1 MRLSLDVGQRQPLP
15 DIAGQCIGDD
25 MTWKGSKTLRIASVQ
40 CGSTGRDRFQWGLWH
55 GQGLRALGA
64 DIGILSETALHGDAQ
79 HAQACRGLHSC
90 GYHAVSHGRPRNG
103 PADYSA
109 AGSGVILAVRAGYS
123 GSWTDVAKDPSGRAI
138 CAVLHTSSGID
149 VRCLA
154 LYGPVGACLPQFG
167 VGNPRHSEEEQALKG
182 GEVQQLLVVG
192 GDLNSFVDV
201 ELDSWGGHYIVRQS
215 MASHLVEH
223 GLQDTF
229 RSRHPRLRAFTFYS
243 QAGSA
248 SRLDS
253 IWWLPCP
260 QVEVQ
265 LLNAAILWQW
275 DRRVDHDP
283 VLVDL
288 ALHLPEA
295 SNSPSVST
303 PWRSLVR
310 RLDGDLPVS
319 IATRAEEH
327 SHHIAQLA
335 TELDSLES
343 QWHTFQ
349 HPPSEGLD
357 GFLGVPTLPVPAC
370 FQARLVDVV
379 DGVMSVLLSCIPPV
393 SPTVD
398 RRDCRT
404 SAAWHACLLELKRV
418 RQSIRDAV
426 QCIGQDLVLSRFS
439 LDEGHRLWQKA
450 SDMEAHLQTL
460 GTLRPVSHLPDWDDF
475 SSDRLVWATR
485 LGFSRTAAAQ
495 PLPMATFSRGQEAR
509 AVQAPSAPSW
519 SSLPPNAPPAA
530 VVQLLDSCIA
540 HAASRQSAATR
551 RSIRSSRQQRIA
563 LLRRGDSKGWASRMK
578 PPSLPQARYSPEWVT
593 AGDGTRHRPDSAA
606 DVLVGATQEW
616 AKLLQQ
622 PPQTWN
628 HASVMPFLDTFSRSR
643 GAVDFVNIGDAPI
656 GHDTQ
661 RVGQSFLSPGPWR
674 LVHFQAADVR
684 FVTGLDCVRVGE
696 WVLCLLP
703 DGWYASRPQPC
714 PGRFFRVMSL
724 RDIPA
729 ASLTP
734 DHFRGPP
741 PSSFLV
747 LRIAEPPTYDLVGR
761 ASPAE
766 IAALTSRFRHSR
778 PGPSGWKLCFIE
790 AFPCAFQTAFW
801 HAVDLQR
808 LTGAVS
814 ATFLRA
820 DQLHLSKPSGGWR
833 PLSMIEEHVK
843 AIEAPVVERLALSR
857 AGWSPDAPFSVLNR
871 AYTKGVAA
879 AAEVLYL
886 DSLVCEDARRHNRPL
901 LRIPADYE
909 KFFNTLNLPQ
919 IDAVQQGRGIPH
931 AVRRLHC
938 SLFSKLRVT
947 LDTRSG
953 PSQPLAV
960 TRGVPQG
967 AVSSPELSRTA
978 QDPLLRLRAC
988 DGAAYTTSAGRSVPA
1003 AGYVDDIE
1011 HYGDGLRDLPAILHS
1026 LALGSSA
1033 TGVGFAWSKF
1043 SAFATDWD
1051 ETLPHLQH
1059 PGLNAEGASVSS
1071 WNIWAGGVQRYNLP
1085 RSQADQVDVLLGKR
1099 GTPMDRHSLASQDLV
1114 EKLAAARQRIACKC
1128 CSWDEGLAMIQMILG
1143 GVLSYAPLIGI
1154 PPPVALHQEDAALHR
1169 LLLSSLGTR
1178 TTAEHVS
1185 LSASRKVGGLG
1196 VPLLTDLLVAAV
1208 AADIIVLLNG
1218 TAPASLVARDTLR
1231 QALLCSAADLPKHA
1245 GTLTDAMRFL
1255 AGYGFYLSLSTDRFV
1270 ARVLDNL
1277 NTVAPQLLVG
1287 GFVPAKFDAAA
1298 RFCRF
1303 GVLANSIRSAWTDI
1317 LFQHGPHAAWHDPVL
1332 WAHAL
1337 PQHAPISPAE
1347 CARAASRAYAQ
1358 SQQDWTT
1365 ECSLFHASPLEYI
1378 AEDWL
1383 EEAWEDPW
1391 NWRCDPRSRLLLS
1404 TLPTPGDS
1412 DDQALYGDGGYSQLS
1427 GATYACQARSFGQLG
1442 EYWDSSAWVS
1452 QQLAGKLPHRLG
1464 WESTSIHTAE
1474 LLSLV
1479 CALRFR
1485 RPDQWHLLVFD
1496 RSALFSSMR
1505 VAVAGSVSRLVSSQ
1519 CSPLVVMLKHVFGEL
1534 RRAWSGFVPAPSWKL
1549 HQQRFPHQW
1558 NIQLPVDGHQRTF
1571 SRIAFAEDGVVGV
1584 DIRSHQTNTSLP
1596 FPVLTQGN
1604 EAQDAGCSAQSRSA
1618 APPDI
1623 RVPTAGTFAWIG
1635 LDGRMVTGPI
1645 RQCVRQVQRGQ
1656 SEAAWSERPVQGL
1669 LPRVAN
1675 QIFTPSLDPSLHTQC
1690 TFPSTWLRWTLTADT
1705 LPIDLSAVSFRL
1717 HWAIGGAWTERLHVN
1732 PSLQTH
1738 GLSRPDGPLPA
1749 HAHCAH
1755 LRLALRGTP
1764 LWGALPCPPS
1774 SIASEMTLKLSSQR
1788 V

>member
-1 MRLSLDVGQRQPLP
+1 M
-15 DIAGQCIGDD
+15 
-25 MTWKGSKTLRIASVQ
+25 
-40 CGSTGRDRFQWGLWH
+40 
-55 GQGLRALGA
+55 
-64 DIGILSETALHGDAQ
+64 
-79 HAQACRGLHSC
+79 
-90 GYHAVSHGRPRNG
+90 
-103 PADYSA
+103 
-109 AGSGVILAVRAGYS
+109 
-123 GSWTDVAKDPSGRAI
+123 
-138 CAVLHTSSGID
+138 
-149 VRCLA
+149 
-154 LYGPVGACLPQFG
+154 
-167 VGNPRHSEEEQALKG
+167 
-182 GEVQQLLVVG
+182 
-192 GDLNSFVDV
+192 
-201 ELDSWGGHYIVRQS
+201 
-215 MASHLVEH
+215 
-223 GLQDTF
+223 
-229 RSRHPRLRAFTFYS
+229 
-243 QAGSA
+243 
-248 SRLDS
+248 
-253 IWWLPCP
+253 
-260 QVEVQ
+260 
-265 LLNAAILWQW
+265 
-275 DRRVDHDP
+275 
-283 VLVDL
+283 
-288 ALHLPEA
+288 
-295 SNSPSVST
+295 
-303 PWRSLVR
+303 
-310 RLDGDLPVS
+310 
-319 IATRAEEH
+319 
-327 SHHIAQLA
+327 
-335 TELDSLES
+335 
-343 QWHTFQ
+343 
-349 HPPSEGLD
+349 
-357 GFLGVPTLPVPAC
+357 
-370 FQARLVDVV
+370 
-379 DGVMSVLLSCIPPV
+379 
-393 SPTVD
+393 
-398 RRDCRT
+398 
-404 SAAWHACLLELKRV
+404 
-418 RQSIRDAV
+418 
-426 QCIGQDLVLSRFS
+426 
-439 LDEGHRLWQKA
+439 
-450 SDMEAHLQTL
+450 
-460 GTLRPVSHLPDWDDF
+460 
-475 SSDRLVWATR
+475 
-485 LGFSRTAAAQ
+485 
-495 PLPMATFSRGQEAR
+495 
-509 AVQAPSAPSW
+509 
-519 SSLPPNAPPAA
+519 
-530 VVQLLDSCIA
+530 
-540 HAASRQSAATR
+540 
-551 RSIRSSRQQRIA
+551 
-563 LLRRGDSKGWASRMK
+563 
-578 PPSLPQARYSPEWVT
+578 
-593 AGDGTRHRPDSAA
+593 
-606 DVLVGATQEW
+606 
-616 AKLLQQ
+616 
-622 PPQTWN
+622 
-628 HASVMPFLDTFSRSR
+628 
-643 GAVDFVNIGDAPI
+643 
-656 GHDTQ
+656 
-661 RVGQSFLSPGPWR
+661 
-674 LVHFQAADVR
+674 
-684 FVTGLDCVRVGE
+684 
-696 WVLCLLP
+696 
-703 DGWYASRPQPC
+703 
-714 PGRFFRVMSL
+714 
-724 RDIPA
+724 
-729 ASLTP
+729 
-734 DHFRGPP
+734 
-741 PSSFLV
+741 

-808 LTGAVS
+808 LTGVVS

-909 KFFNTLNLPQ
+909 KFFNTPNLPQ
-919 IDAVQQGRGIPH
+919 IDAVQQGRGIPD

-1208 AADIIVLLNG
+1208 VAADIIVLLNG

-1317 LFQHGPHAAWHDPVL
+1317 LLQHGPRPGTTQFSGHMPYLSTLPSPRLNVPELRPVPMPSL
-1332 WAHAL
+1332 SKTG
-1337 PQHAPISPAE
+1337 PQSAPFFTPPHWNISP
-1347 CARAASRAYAQ
+1347 R
-1358 SQQDWTT
+1358 TG
-1365 ECSLFHASPLEYI
+1365 
-1378 AEDWL
+1378 
-1383 EEAWEDPW
+1383 EAWEDPW

-1623 RVPTAGTFAWIG
+1623 RVPTAGTFAWIC

-1717 HWAIGGAWTERLHVN
+1717 HRAIGGAWTERLHVN
-1732 PSLQTH
+1732 PTEALTANTWAEQAGWPSARTCPLCASAPGTPRH
-1738 GLSRPDGPLPA
+1738 AIMGCPALSPLVNCLRDDIEA
-1749 HAHCAH
+1749 ELAAGIGQEAH
-1755 LRLALRGTP
+1755 LRAAARWRASLPPGNIPAD
-1764 LWGALPCPPS
+1764 PCPESLRRWPILTAWRWLVPIPQRES
-1774 SIASEMTLKLSSQR
+1774 SLFQDVNGSSAAACSRETGPTLLTAVFSQR
-1788 V
+1788 PWAQPSAACPPRIWKRWQIKN